1 MNTNLS
7 TNTNE
12 LSLKEIY
19 FLLLKHIKII
29 TLSVLICLSLC
40 LVYIFTIHPTYQSQ
54 GSILIEDPTNDTSN
68 IFDIGLGKT
77 KNFIENET
85 EILKSRT
92 TSEQAIKYL
101 MQTNQELYLLRNK
114 SIDNSFWSNLFKN
127 DNNNNDISEL
137 SIDSLITLFSLDLRN
152 SMNIQNSRDTDLLK
166 ISIQSK
172 NPDEASL
179 LVNTIIEVYKNRDLN
194 WVTGEMQHLKSF
206 LNEQLAIKETE
217 LNEIEEEL
225 KNFQEDEKLFSIDD
239 NYALLLNELRIM
251 ESKYYN
257 FEAEINILEKRKDF
271 MYEKL
276 SDDEKTLA
284 KNLIN
289 SINSRLEALR
299 LEIATKEA
307 ELITTVNQHG
317 ENHSAVKPIKDKI
330 TRLKIKLESETNQL
344 IKNGV
349 VVSDPI
355 LYRQEVMDSLI
366 KVESYIP
373 NLESRKNEYKKVIN
387 QYEKQ
392 LSNLPE
398 KVLEFTRLERVRN
411 IQSQTYS
418 FMRQKLEEARI
429 NEASKIGKIR
439 VVDNAVPN
447 YIPIKPNKKLY
458 VVISLFLGLIFGFV
472 IIGIIELF
480 DSTIK
485 SVEQI
490 ERRNFALLA
499 VIPSISKKESKR
511 KTKKYISTNNTD
523 KLERRLITHEDPKSP
538 ISEAYRGL
546 RTSLMYSK
554 TNEKCRVILI
564 SSSGPG
570 EGKTT
575 TIANLAITYANL
587 GKKVL
592 LIDSDLR
599 KPVMHKV
606 FKLDKSPGVTTY
618 LSGTDTE
625 LSNIVNES
633 GVKNLDILT
642 SGIVPPNPSELLDS
656 SSFSDMLNELKEKYD
671 VILFDTPPLIA
682 VTDAF
687 ILMKHITNFVLVVR
701 SGVTQ
706 KMALDRVIANLS
718 QAGFKE
724 TGVVLNDLKESHSY
738 GAGYYYNYYQYYY
751 AEKTSD

>member
-1 MNTNLS
+1 MNLDNS
-7 TNTNE
+7 ISKQQE
-12 LSLKEIY
+12 LSLREIS
-19 FLLLKHIKII
+19 FLLLKHLKLII
-29 TLSVLICLSLC
+29 FSTLFFLFLC
-40 LVYIFTIHPTYQSQ
+40 LLYIFTVHPTFQSH
-54 GSILIEDPTNDTSN
+54 GSILIEDPSSDTSN

-92 TSEQAIKYL
+92 TSDQAIKHL
-101 MQTNQELYLLRNK
+101 MNSGKKLHILRNK
-114 SIDNSFWSNLFKN
+114 SLDDGFWNFLSSNKSEIN
-127 DNNNNDISEL
+127 QISN
-137 SIDSLITLFSLDLRN
+137 DSLVSLISTDLRN
-152 SMNIQNSRDTDLLK
+152 SMNIKNARDTDLLK
-166 ISIQSK
+166 ISVQSK
-172 NPDEASL
+172 NPDEAAL
-179 LVNTIIEVYKNRDLN
+179 LVNTIIEVYKDRDLN

-206 LNEQLAIKETE
+206 LNEQLSIKEEE

-225 KNFQEDEKLFSIDD
+225 KNFQESEKLFSIDG
-239 NYALLLNELRIM
+239 NYNLLLNELRAM

-257 FEAEINILEKRKDF
+257 FEAEINILQKRKDF
-271 MYEKL
+271 MYNRL
-276 SDDEKTLA
+276 SEDERTLA

-307 ELITTVNQHG
+307 ELISTVNQHS
-317 ENHSAVKPIKDKI
+317 ETHSAVQPIKEKI
-330 TRLKIKLESETNQL
+330 ERLKKKLENETNQL

-355 LYRQEVMDSLI
+355 LYRQEIMDSLI

-387 QYEKQ
+387 QYEVQ

-429 NEASKIGKIR
+429 NEASKMGKIR
-439 VVDNAVPN
+439 IVDGAVPD
-447 YIPIKPNKKLY
+447 YIPIKPNKKLF
-458 VVISLFLGLIFGFV
+458 VIASIVFGLFFAIL
-472 IIGIIELF
+472 IIGIIEIF
-480 DSTIK
+480 DNTIK

-490 ERRNFALLA
+490 ERRGFALLA
-499 VIPSISKKESKR
+499 VIPSIANKDSKK
-511 KTKKYISTNNTD
+511 KTRKYISSNNSD

-546 RTSLMYSK
+546 RTSLMYTK
-554 TNEKCRVILI
+554 TNDKCRVILV

-606 FKLDKSPGVTTY
+606 FKLDKSPGVTTF
-618 LSGTDTE
+618 LSGTDTK
-625 LSNIVNES
+625 LSNSINES

-642 SGIVPPNPSELLDS
+642 SGVVPPNPSELLDS
-656 SSFSDMLNELKEKYD
+656 ARFVDMLNNIKEKYD

-687 ILMKHITNFVLVVR
+687 ILLKHISNFVLVVR

-706 KMALDRVIANLS
+706 KMALDRVITNLA

-751 AEKTSD
+751 AEKTSE